1 MPESDKPGFL
11 EFIVPGDPEQNTGG
25 YRYVRK
31 LVEALG
37 DAGCRARVSG
47 LPGQFPRPDRVARN
61 GMDKKLASLPDG
73 ASVVLDGLA
82 MGGLPEIVE
91 KHSPRLNLIALV
103 HHPLADET
111 GISEANRQWFFD
123 SETRALGFV
132 NGVITTSQHT
142 AARLADYEVPAERI
156 RVAEP
161 G

>member
-73 ASVVLDGLA
+73 ASVVLDGCL
-82 MGGLPEIVE
+82 LYTSP
-91 KHSPRLNLIALV
+91 SPR
-103 HHPLADET
+103 D
-111 GISEANRQWFFD
+111 
-123 SETRALGFV
+123 
-132 NGVITTSQHT
+132 
-142 AARLADYEVPAERI
+142 
-156 RVAEP
+156 
-161 G
+161 